1 MICLVGQTGE
11 MVMTVTIETLDG
23 KIFHGMKEEEH
34 RYCKIGTE
42 EDICI
47 PKINVK
53 SVCEE

>member
-1 MICLVGQTGE
+1 
-11 MVMTVTIETLDG
+11 MTVTIETLDG
-23 KIFHGMKEEEH
+23 RIFHGMREEEH

-53 SVCEE
+53 KVCEE